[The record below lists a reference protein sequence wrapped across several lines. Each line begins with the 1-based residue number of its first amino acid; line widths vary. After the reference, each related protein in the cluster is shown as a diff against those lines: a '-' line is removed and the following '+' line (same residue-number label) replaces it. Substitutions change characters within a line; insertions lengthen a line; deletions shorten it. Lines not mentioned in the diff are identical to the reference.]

1 MKNLFLLLTILWG
14 LNSCNSWLDVQP
26 YDRVAEDVIFS
37 SVKGFENALNGIY
50 IELNTNTLYGQ
61 YLSCEMIEMMAQ
73 RYNINKSNF
82 YNYDLMLHK
91 YTEEGCK
98 LRFESLWG
106 KAYNLIA
113 NINLLLK
120 NCDMHRDVLSE
131 EYYALLKGECYALRA
146 LLHFDIFR
154 LFGPI
159 YGDNEK
165 IISLPYYKEFS
176 LDKRVSYVPQ
186 EFMDFV
192 IEDLHHADSLLK
204 NDPVLIEGSEMVHD
218 NAFVSKRKY
227 RLNKY
232 GVQLL
237 LARAELYRGN
247 KEAALVAARK
257 VINAQEQWFPW
268 VKREVISSGQTDPD
282 RVFYTEII
290 WGLQNSNLSALYTSL
305 FDGANLSA
313 GMMLAPLGG
322 QIDQIFDNNKDDYRY
337 EAYFRNRQVVGG
349 INYNFFEKYKI
360 TQDTTAGTIM
370 PMLRVSEAFYIAAEC
385 EPNPKDGLAWLNT
398 VLEHRGI
405 QKLTNEDYLKS
416 FLEKEYIR
424 EFWGEGQLFFYYK
437 RLKYP
442 AIHKADDETYTIMMD
457 MEASDYQIPIPEE
470 ESKYN

>member
-1 MKNLFLLLTILWG
+1 M
-14 LNSCNSWLDVQP
+14 QP
-26 YDRVAEDVIFS
+26 YDRVAEDVVFN
-37 SVKGFENALNGIY
+37 SVTGFENALNGIY
-50 IELNTNTLYGQ
+50 IELNTSTLYGQ
-61 YLSCEMIEMMAQ
+61 YLSCEMIEIMAQ

-98 LRFESLWG
+98 MRFEGLWG

-120 NCDMHRDVLSE
+120 NCDVHREILSD
-131 EYYALLKGECYALRA
+131 EYYALLKGECHALRA

-154 LFGPI
+154 LFGPV
-159 YGDNEK
+159 YGPDEK
-165 IISLPYYKEFS
+165 AVGLPYYKEFS
-176 LDKRVSYVPQ
+176 LDKRVSYKPE
-186 EFMDFV
+186 EFMNFV
-192 IEDLHHADSLLK
+192 IADLHSADSLLK
-204 NDPVLIEGSEMVHD
+204 NDPVLIEGTEAIHD
-218 NAFVSKRKY
+218 KAFVSQRKY

-257 VINAQEQWFPW
+257 VIDAQEQWFPW
-268 VKREVISSGQTDPD
+268 VKREAISSGRVDPD
-282 RVFYTEII
+282 RVFYTEIL
-290 WGLQNSNLSALYTSL
+290 WGLQNSNLSVLYTSL
-305 FDGANLSA
+305 FDGANLA
-313 GMMLAPLGG
+313 PEMMLAPLGG
-322 QIDQIFDNNKDDYRY
+322 QVDQIFDNNRDDYRY
-337 EAYFRNRQVVGG
+337 EAYFRNRQIVSGV
-349 INYNFFEKYKI
+349 NYNFFEKYKI

-385 EPNPKDGLAWLNT
+385 EPNPKDGLVWLNK

-405 QKLTNEDYLKS
+405 QELTDEAYLVRT
-416 FLEKEYIR
+416 LEKEYIR
-424 EFWGEGQLFFYYK
+424 EFWGEGQLFFFYK

-442 AIHKADDETYTIMMD
+442 SIHRADDETYSVMMD
-457 MEASDYQIPIPEE
+457 MDMSDYQLPIPEE